1 MILNGKD
8 LSARVKDELKG
19 KIDSFV
25 TKPVLA
31 VIMIGDNEA
40 SKIYIETKKKACQY
54 VGISFMT
61 FYYDE
66 NEKEET
72 IINKIEELNN
82 EKIVSGIIV
91 QLPIPKNFNEKN
103 IINAISPSKDV
114 DGLTEISQGK
124 MLSGKSDF
132 IPCTP
137 KGIIKILD
145 FYNIDI
151 TSKHIVIIGRS
162 NLVGKPLLLE
172 CLKRNATVT
181 ICHSKTKDLEKYTK
195 QADILV
201 SATGKKHIIDKN
213 MIKEGATLIDVGITR
228 ENNKIYGDIN
238 PNAYE
243 KALSYSPVPGG
254 VGPMTVVMLLENVYE
269 AYKKQGGITDEI
281 FG

>member
-66 NEKEET
+66 NENEET

-82 EKIVSGIIV
+82 EKIISGIIV

-124 MLSGKSDF
+124 MLGGKSDF

-172 CLKRNATVT
+172 CIKRNATVT

>member
-31 VIMIGDNEA
+31 VIMIGDSEA

-54 VGISFMT
+54 VGISFMN
-61 FYYDE
+61 FYFDGKE
-66 NEKEET
+66 NEET

-91 QLPIPKNFNEKN
+91 QLPLPKNFNEKN

-137 KGIIKILD
+137 KGIIKMLD

-151 TSKHIVIIGRS
+151 TSKHVVIIGRS

-172 CLKRNATVT
+172 CIKRNATVT
-181 ICHSKTKDLEKYTK
+181 ICHSKTKNIENYTK
-195 QADILV
+195 QADVLV

-213 MIKEGATLIDVGITR
+213 MIKEGAILIDVGITR

-243 KALSYSPVPGG
+243 KASSYSPVPGG

>member
-66 NEKEET
+66 NENEET

-91 QLPIPKNFNEKN
+91 QLPLPKKFNEKN

-124 MLSGKSDF
+124 MLGGKSDF

-145 FYNIDI
+145 VYNIDI

-172 CLKRNATVT
+172 CIKRNATVT

-243 KALSYSPVPGG
+243 KASSYSPVPGG